1 MDVARLG
8 IEVSSNGV
16 GQAAGELTRLTNAAR
31 VAQRAVAGLSDIRNA
46 SAAAL
51 SAARAAQGQASA
63 TLAAAKASETATR
76 ADIDAARASYNKA
89 KAATLAAKA
98 DHDRVNASYAVAKA
112 QQVEANAAMKAA
124 QASMAANNNV
134 KRMGGSMSGLAAQ
147 FQDVGVTAAGG
158 MNPMLIALQQGT
170 QIAGQM
176 EAAMEGGAKATAVF
190 ATAFKSLLSPISL
203 ASIALT
209 ALAAAGLQMVDWA
222 KLGASAVRGLADV
235 LVTIAPYAATAAAG
249 LALLYAP
256 TIVLGIMNV
265 IALLGRM
272 AVAAVSAGIA
282 IAAANPLGAFVL
294 GVTAAVAAMNIFR
307 NEITQI
313 FGRDIVADVKNAAN
327 FVINSFEAA
336 FEDLKFIWNT
346 FPDVIKAAVVG
357 AANAALAAVES
368 LIQKAANLMD
378 AFHAQVNKI
387 LPEGIQIPQIGKIS
401 LGNYKVDDGG
411 AAERVAKGLDG
422 RNANIERIMGQ
433 DRVGQFGEGIA
444 RGASAAS
451 GKLQEL
457 AKWMT
462 TVDEK
467 KKKSGGKTDA
477 EKYSDIVDGA
487 NRRLASLKAE
497 ELALGMTEQA
507 SLSLRYETDLLNEA
521 QQKGITLTAKQRGEL
536 NSLAGQMAVTEIATK
551 KAKEAMEF
559 AKSTALGF
567 VNDLRNGL
575 KNGEGFWKSFG
586 NAALNVLDRITDK
599 LLGDV
604 MDAIFKVGNAGGGS
618 GGLLG
623 TIFGGLFGG
632 GSQFGIASAG
642 GIGLYADGTAS
653 ARAGLAMVGEEGPE
667 LVRFKGGEKVIP
679 NHQLHAVNDNG
690 SSGQGI
696 SVSAPVEINIDA
708 TGADAAGL
716 ARVERQLASLKAE
729 LPNQIVST
737 VQNAQKRRGL

>member
-31 VAQRAVAGLSDIRNA
+31 VAQRAVAGLSDMRNA

-190 ATAFKSLLSPISL
+190 ATAFKSLLSPVSL

-209 ALAAAGLQMVDWA
+209 ALAAAGLQMVNWA
-222 KLGASAVRGLADV
+222 SLGASAVRGLANV

-256 TIVLGIMNV
+256 SIILGIMNV

-307 NEITQI
+307 DEITQI

-336 FEDLKFIWNT
+336 FEDLKFLWSQ
-346 FPDVIKAAVVG
+346 FPNIIGAAAVG
-357 AANAALAAVES
+357 AANAAIRAMVGLVQRGFELLDS
-368 LIQKAANLMD
+368 
-378 AFHAQVNKI
+378 FHAKI
-387 LPEGIQIPQIGKIS
+387 NSVLPSGIQIPALAGTFS
-401 LGNYKVDDGG
+401 ASDFALDDPFSSKLGG
-411 AAERVAKGLDG
+411 ALTD

-433 DRVGQFGEGIA
+433 DRVGEFGEGIA

-467 KKKSGGKTDA
+467 NKKSGGKTDA

-521 QQKGITLTAKQRGEL
+521 QQKGITLTAKQRVEL

-632 GSQFGIASAG
+632 SSQFGIASAG

-679 NHQLHAVNDNG
+679 NHQLRGVNDNG
-690 SSGQGI
+690 RSGQGI
-696 SVSAPVEINIDA
+696 SVSAPVEIKIDA

-716 ARVERQLASLKAE
+716 ARVERQLASLKAD